1 MQDLGNSCIQ
11 LVQNAGT
18 VQHNP
23 TDNYAKKDL
32 TDNAKVVSE
41 KVGSY
46 FVSVLLLTRLLL
58 IDMSL
63 SALALLVSILLLCAI
78 LSSNL

>member
-41 KVGSY
+41 KVG
-46 FVSVLLLTRLLL
+46 LLFRISFIVCCINLL
-58 IDMSL
+58 IVNRY
-63 SALALLVSILLLCAI
+63 VSGPVGFHSFTLCY
-78 LSSNL
+78 SPF